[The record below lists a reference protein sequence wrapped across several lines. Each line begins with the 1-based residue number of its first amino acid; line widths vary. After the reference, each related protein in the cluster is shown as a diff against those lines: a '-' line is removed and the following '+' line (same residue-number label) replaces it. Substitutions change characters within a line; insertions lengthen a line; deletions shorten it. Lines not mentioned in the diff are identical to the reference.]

1 MDPVQDRIQGKG
13 GNRKPQC
20 SRECRQQEDQDA
32 NKGDL
37 ELEEAGFSEDLLC
50 PVSPTASEREQWR
63 ADEFDANFEQLL
75 VDNGVYP
82 PGYDY
87 TLEGYPEPRY
97 PRNWDEIISRAK
109 ERRPSLE
116 KILRMGTQGMEILA
130 NTNRIAWTEKDVAVH
145 TFPDITGEGASST
158 TAELDGEF
166 RYTYDE
172 GNINFEN
179 QRMNEPFDNIEP
191 FFKGFSHHEHGH
203 FPRAQP
209 TLYDGVARGA
219 LYAELLE
226 RFSTYISPSTD
237 ETAPILPNFFA
248 ECKGRLGSSLVAERQ
263 ALYDGVLGVRAM
275 HALQSAWNE
284 GYMDFD
290 DNSYTIAS
298 TFRTGELELYTVHA
312 TFSNTACRP
321 EYHMNLVGRWYILG
335 SPDAFREGVCAF
347 RNLRDWARGK
357 RDEFVE
363 KANGAVDA
371 ARRRGAA
378 VYEGMR
384 LPARDAAVYEES
396 RRVSIAY

>member
-298 TFRTGELELYTVHA
+298 TFRTGELEL
-312 TFSNTACRP
+312 
-321 EYHMNLVGRWYILG
+321 
-335 SPDAFREGVCAF
+335 
-347 RNLRDWARGK
+347 
-357 RDEFVE
+357 
-363 KANGAVDA
+363 
-371 ARRRGAA
+371 
-378 VYEGMR
+378 
-384 LPARDAAVYEES
+384 
-396 RRVSIAY
+396 